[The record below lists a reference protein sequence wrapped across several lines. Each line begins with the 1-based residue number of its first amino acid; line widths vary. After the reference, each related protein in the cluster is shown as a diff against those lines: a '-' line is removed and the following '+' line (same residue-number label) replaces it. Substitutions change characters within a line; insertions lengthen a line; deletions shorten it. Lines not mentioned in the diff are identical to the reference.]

1 MLKSYS
7 NKQSYRFV
15 SKDINKGLRLKKIE
29 GNDFRFQMIFIKSAN
44 WFKIEIVESAKSKK
58 SLQIM
63 IMERIMANAIRELE
77 CTNLKNVYIK

>member
-58 SLQIM
+58 SL
-63 IMERIMANAIRELE
+63 
-77 CTNLKNVYIK
+77 